1 MKQGDRVWV
10 SWNRAAGDKPFF
22 QDPEH
27 VRAHDVD
34 VIVQDEGGWRKVGNV
49 RSLYVRDTGDGREA
63 VVVARFG
70 EKERRAVVRGQEYGE
85 GSFVGTVESVSD

>member
-1 MKQGDRVWV
+1 MKRGDRVWV

-34 VIVQDEGGWRKVGNV
+34 VIVQPT
-49 RSLYVRDTGDGREA
+49 LLP
-63 VVVARFG
+63 
-70 EKERRAVVRGQEYGE
+70 
-85 GSFVGTVESVSD
+85 